1 MVVIMNSWSSVR
13 MGCRVMRRMY
23 STVTSRSLVNDGNC
37 ASLRNDS
44 VRSSSSHEQNIV
56 KSPYLDITVPDINLI
71 DFVWEMVDI
80 YPDRTALVCALTG
93 RRYTYAESRGIA
105 RRFAASLCRAGFKH
119 GNVLA
124 VVLPNVPEFPLVLFG
139 ALEAGMVVTTVNPVF
154 TPEEIGKQLRDSG
167 AVGVVTISDIY
178 SKVSKAVAVLEA
190 ERKSKI
196 PIILTP
202 GLEDKA
208 IPRGTI
214 NFQDMTH
221 KGIDTSNLGAHNM
234 LSPDSLVVLPYSSGT
249 TGLPKGVKLSH
260 RHLITNCL
268 QVLSEPKICRA
279 ERATDDFREIV
290 PALLPFYHI
299 YGLLSLAIASLYC
312 GAKVVTVPTFEP
324 AQFIST
330 VVKYKATALYL
341 VPPVIQFMSSHPDV
355 KTSDFE
361 TVRLVNS
368 GAAPIGYNDVE
379 RLLEKAPH
387 VEFTQGYGLT
397 ESSPAATILEKGS
410 TNYKSCGKPIP
421 NTEMKIVNMDTNM
434 NLGPG
439 EAGEVCIRGPQVM
452 AGYHNNPQATA
463 ETIDPSGWLHTGDMG
478 YYDEENDFYIV
489 DRYKELIKVK
499 GLQVAPAELEDILR
513 SHPGV
518 ADAAVI
524 GVPDQRSG
532 EVPKAFIVS
541 KGPKLTEDD
550 VKKFMAGKVS
560 RHKHLTGGA
569 EFVTTIPRNPSGK
582 ILRKKLKEMYCK

>member
-1 MVVIMNSWSSVR
+1 
-13 MGCRVMRRMY
+13 MY
-23 STVTSRSLVNDGNC
+23 STIISRSLASDGNWV
-37 ASLRNDS
+37 SLRNDNVCS
-44 VRSSSSHEQNIV
+44 LSTQEQNIV
-56 KSPYLDITVPDINLI
+56 KSPYLDISVPDINLI

-93 RRYTYAESRGIA
+93 RKYTYAESREIA
-105 RRFAASLCRAGFKH
+105 RRFAASLRRAGFKH
-119 GNVLA
+119 GNVMA
-124 VVLPNVPEFPLVLFG
+124 VVLPNIPEFPLVLFG

-154 TPEEIGKQLRDSG
+154 TPDEIGKQLRDSG

-178 SKVSKAVAVLEA
+178 SNVSKAVGMMET

-196 PIILTP
+196 PIIITP

-221 KGIDTSNLGAHNM
+221 KGIDTSNLGADDM
-234 LSPDSLVVLPYSSGT
+234 LSPDSVVVLPYSSGT

-268 QVLSEPKICRA
+268 QVLSEPKICA
-279 ERATDDFREIV
+279 AVRATNDFREIV

-299 YGLLSLAIASLYC
+299 YGLLTLAIASLYL
-312 GAKVVTVPTFEP
+312 GAKVVTLPKFEP
-324 AQFIST
+324 AHFIST

-341 VPPVIQFMSSHPDV
+341 VPPLIQFMGSHPAV

-361 TVRLVNS
+361 SVMLVNN
-368 GAAPIGYNDVE
+368 GAGPIGCNDVE
-379 RLLEKAPH
+379 RLLKKAPH
-387 VEFTQGYGLT
+387 VRFGQGYGLT
-397 ESSPAATILEKGS
+397 ESSPAATVLEKGS
-410 TNYKSCGKPIP
+410 TKYISCGKPIP
-421 NTEMKIVNMDTNM
+421 NTEVKIINMDTNM

-452 AGYHNNPQATA
+452 VGYHNNPQATA
-463 ETIDPSGWLHTGDMG
+463 ETIDSSGWLHTGDMG
-478 YYDEENDFYIV
+478 YYDEENDFYIL

-550 VKKFMAGKVS
+550 VKTFVAGKVS
-560 RHKHLTGGA
+560 RHKHLVGGV
-569 EFVTTIPRNPSGK
+569 EFVTTIPKNPSGK
-582 ILRKKLKEMYCK
+582 ILRKKLKEMYSK